1 MELEKLKQIAEA
13 ALLAA
18 DEPLSVDQLVKL
30 FRPGEVDSDS
40 IRADL
45 REVLR
50 MLTEESQGRGYELVQ
65 VASGYRYQV
74 RQELSTWISRLWEE
88 KPPRYSRAL
97 LETLALVAYKQPV
110 TRGDIEQVR
119 GVSVS
124 QSIMRTLLERGW
136 IRVVGQRE
144 VPGRPSMY
152 GTSREF
158 LDYFN
163 LKSLDQLPPLAEI
176 RELIEPVIVEEF
188 ETEQLEEPARA
199 GDGADVE
206 LKAASSEEAA
216 SSDEAAS
223 SGEDASYEEQV
234 VDLDGDDFDAE
245 IAAAIKAAD
254 TASARFNNP
263 DQETGRQVEA
273 AGEDDHDAVPARS
286 QVVDV
291 VTGLSSAADS
301 EFGAQEDGVAS
312 QAGHAEAAGAG
323 QKSEQEAE
331 QEQPT
336 AEVVQLPRAPH

>member
-1 MELEKLKQIAEA
+1 VEPEKLKQIVEA

-18 DEPLSVDQLVKL
+18 DEPLTVDQLVKL
-30 FRPGEVDSDS
+30 FAPGEIDKDT

-45 REVLR
+45 RAAIDA
-50 MLTEESQGRGYELVQ
+50 LTEEADGRGYELAQ

-74 RQELSTWISRLWEE
+74 RQELSAWISRLWEE
-88 KPPRYSRAL
+88 RPPRYTRAL

-124 QSIMRTLLERGW
+124 QNIMRTLLERGW

-152 GTSREF
+152 GTTREF

-176 RELIEPVIVEEF
+176 RELIEPVLAEEEQMAEELDRELDSQGQADA
-188 ETEQLEEPARA
+188 ETPLTDEAEQ
-199 GDGADVE
+199 
-206 LKAASSEEAA
+206 EEAA
-216 SSDEAAS
+216 AAALDGLEEDDE
-223 SGEDASYEEQV
+223 
-234 VDLDGDDFDAE
+234 VDLDGEGFDAE
-245 IAAAIKAAD
+245 IAAALAAAD
-254 TASARFNNP
+254 AASERFNRP
-263 DQETGRQVEA
+263 ETEEEAGADDPAEGTAAVDTAQVEA
-273 AGEDDHDAVPARS
+273 QPGRP

-291 VTGLSSAADS
+291 VTELDGPETPSNEGSGTDPDS
-301 EFGAQEDGVAS
+301 GKA
-312 QAGHAEAAGAG
+312 
-323 QKSEQEAE
+323 
-331 QEQPT
+331 T

>member
-1 MELEKLKQIAEA
+1 VEPDKLKQVVEA

-18 DEPLSVDQLVKL
+18 DEPLSVDQLAKL
-30 FRPGEVDSDS
+30 FRPSEVDTDT

-45 REVLR
+45 REALKV
-50 MLTEESQGRGYELVQ
+50 LTEETEGRGYELAQ

-74 RQELSTWISRLWEE
+74 RQDLSPWISRLWEE
-88 KPPRYSRAL
+88 KPPRYTRAL

-124 QSIMRTLLERGW
+124 QNIMRTLLERGW

-152 GTSREF
+152 GTTKEF

-176 RELIEPVIVEEF
+176 RELIEPVIVEEADDESAEDIGPDDGGVSDATEPS
-188 ETEQLEEPARA
+188 ETVAEGEEMELDADDA
-199 GDGADVE
+199 GADPFQ
-206 LKAASSEEAA
+206 AFEEEDD
-216 SSDEAAS
+216 DEA
-223 SGEDASYEEQV
+223 
-234 VDLDGDDFDAE
+234 VDLDSEDFDAE
-245 IAAAIKAAD
+245 IAAAIAAAD
-254 TASARFNNP
+254 AASDRFNNP
-263 DQETGRQVEA
+263 EGEPEEVDDNPGR
-273 AGEDDHDAVPARS
+273 P

-291 VTGLSSAADS
+291 VTDLETEDDAEAAEPAAAEDASAAADS
-301 EFGAQEDGVAS
+301 DANA
-312 QAGHAEAAGAG
+312 AEADDGAD
-323 QKSEQEAE
+323 A
-331 QEQPT
+331 EQPT